1 MICFMAPL
9 RWRYS
14 LKMQGCMLWRSP
26 SAGGSK
32 LIWTDQQS
40 GALLDVLGTTLGPEI
55 DFSSLRVYDAKTI
68 SFRDVALPVLTHL
81 VGASFISVRVS
92 VHTFKVTSF
101 AVECGA
107 AVTYV
112 RTYVF
117 CALWVLTAPR
127 CGMSVVAGKPS
138 QADIKSHVHCLL
150 HKHKCSPWL
159 CSIRWAVS

>member
-1 MICFMAPL
+1 MVAIF
-9 RWRYS
+9 
-14 LKMQGCMLWRSP
+14 LKDAGLHAVAFSVCRREQIDMNRSTERCPSGCPWHHTWPRNR
-26 SAGGSK
+26 
-32 LIWTDQQS
+32 
-40 GALLDVLGTTLGPEI
+40 
-55 DFSSLRVYDAKTI
+55 FFSLRVYDAKTI

-117 CALWVLTAPR
+117 CALWVLTAPVVA
-127 CGMSVVAGKPS
+127 CPSAASVVAGKPS
-138 QADIKSHVHCLL
+138 QADIKSHMHCLL